1 MTMKVL
7 KMNILGGMNELVKE
21 IGDEDILMNWITYG
35 VPDEATEEDLAEIA
49 DDDDCF
55 ADVCAYFTK
64 IVKKYS

>member
-35 VPDEATEEDLAEIA
+35 IPDGVTEDDLAEIA
-49 DDDDCF
+49 DDDECF
-55 ADVCAYFTK
+55 ADVCEYFAK
-64 IVKKYS
+64 VVKKYS